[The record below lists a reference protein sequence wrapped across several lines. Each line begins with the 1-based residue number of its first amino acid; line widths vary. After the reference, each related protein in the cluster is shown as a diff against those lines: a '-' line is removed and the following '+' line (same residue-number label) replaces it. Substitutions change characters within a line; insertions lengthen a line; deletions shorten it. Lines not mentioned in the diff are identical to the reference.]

1 MAEVIPKN
9 HKYLPRLFSFFEK
22 NSSSCGISPEK
33 KPLLLAIEN
42 LQNHLIINV
51 ILRNGGSNP

>member
-1 MAEVIPKN
+1 MAEIFPKN
-9 HKYLPRLFSFFEK
+9 HNFFLFFFHFLK
-22 NSSSCGISPEK
+22 NIRPVVKFRQKK